1 MLVLKFYENAA
12 KQKKIFKV
20 KRECVCVGETACVET
35 FENQNPEVRST
46 RGHNLENS
54 DILTQAIRVL

>member
-1 MLVLKFYENAA
+1 MQRNKKKYSKYKEN
-12 KQKKIFKV
+12 
-20 KRECVCVGETACVET
+20 VCVGETACVET